1 MFSKILLAV
10 DHNDAQGAARVAAH
24 GGQLAQMCG
33 AELHVLTVVPSF
45 GTALVAS
52 AFGKDHVAK
61 MVEETR
67 GSLQKWTVDALP
79 DGVRAKTHVA
89 QGTIYDQIIKTANA
103 IGADA
108 IVVGAHRPELR
119 DYLVGP
125 NAARVV
131 RHANQAVLVI
141 R

>member
-1 MFSKILLAV
+1 MFQKILLAV
-10 DHNDAQGAARVAAH
+10 DLNDADGAARAAAH

-33 AELHVLTVVPSF
+33 AELHVMNVLPEY
-45 GTALVAS
+45 GYNLVGS
-52 AFGKDHVAK
+52 AFGPDHIKK
-61 MVEETR
+61 MLAEAEAALTDWA
-67 GSLQKWTVDALP
+67 GSALP
-79 DGVRAKTHVA
+79 EGVAAKVHVA
-89 QGTIYDQIIKTANA
+89 QGTIYDQIIRTADA

-108 IVVGAHRPELR
+108 IVVGAHRPELK

-131 RHANQAVLVI
+131 RHAKQAVLVI